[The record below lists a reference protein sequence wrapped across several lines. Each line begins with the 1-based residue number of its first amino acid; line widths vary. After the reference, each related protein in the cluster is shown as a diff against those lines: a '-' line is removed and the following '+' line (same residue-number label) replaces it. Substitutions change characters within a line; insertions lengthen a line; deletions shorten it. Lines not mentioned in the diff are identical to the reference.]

1 MLSFSWN
8 LRGQNDT
15 HYEIIGVDGRNS
27 SLNALSEPY
36 QTEPSIRCYGTTH
49 VITLQSMQSLII
61 ELPAK
66 LIFRYGRHGDWGV
79 SSFSNLKVGHSLIS
93 AL

>member
-49 VITLQSMQSLII
+49 VITLQSLII
-61 ELPAK
+61 ELSAK

-79 SSFSNLKVGHSLIS
+79 SSWQFLKSQGRP
-93 AL
+93 